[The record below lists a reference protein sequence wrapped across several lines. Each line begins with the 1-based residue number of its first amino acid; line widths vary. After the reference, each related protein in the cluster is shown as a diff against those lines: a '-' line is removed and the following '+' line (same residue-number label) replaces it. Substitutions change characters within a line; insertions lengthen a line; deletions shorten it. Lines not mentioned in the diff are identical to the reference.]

1 MKALIGKWGRSAAV
15 RLPKAYLDALG
26 MKPGDEVELKLEG
39 GKVTMAAKEK
49 TKLQPLDRQALFEQM
64 KRQEPPELVDWGP
77 DVGAEI
83 IDDEVRS

>member
-26 MKPGDEVELKLEG
+26 MKPGDEVDLKLEG
-39 GKVTMAAKEK
+39 GKVTMEAKEK
-49 TKLQPLDRQALFEQM
+49 TRLKPLDREALFEQM
-64 KRQEPPELVDWGP
+64 KRQEQPELVDWGP

-83 IDDEVRS
+83 IDD